1 MQQRANAVTN
11 SAGAPLRFNLSL
23 SLSTLLKGQSEGLTC
38 MCQCHPSYL
47 GIFKSGP
54 VQLSFHLLRWLLIE
68 SGSHS
73 LRFTQHFPPISSDFL
88 RFPPISSDFLR
99 FLSISL
105 ARSFR
110 PAGNGALLLHFV
122 SFRFVTWIQ
131 RCSWPTWAYSL
142 RKATLTLPNISNIDQ
157 NNNNNNNN
165 NSSSSSSSSSNNNN
179 KKELHFVCPIQSV
192 QFFIH
197 LIILCEL
204 TRSTELNAAGRF
216 NCRGDSPQ
224 TQRR

>member
-1 MQQRANAVTN
+1 MEETVQQRANAVTN

-88 RFPPISSDFLR
+88 QFPLISFDFFPFHWLVHFAR
-99 FLSISL
+99 PEM
-105 ARSFR
+105 ARSCFI
-110 PAGNGALLLHFV
+110 PFHFV
-122 SFRFVTWIQ
+122 SLLGFNDARGPHG
-131 RCSWPTWAYSL
+131 PTHSE
-142 RKATLTLPNISNIDQ
+142 RQ
-157 NNNNNNNN
+157 
-165 NSSSSSSSSSNNNN
+165 
-179 KKELHFVCPIQSV
+179 H
-192 QFFIH
+192 
-197 LIILCEL
+197 
-204 TRSTELNAAGRF
+204 
-216 NCRGDSPQ
+216 
-224 TQRR
+224 